1 MKTINITEV
10 PEDFPRRS
18 IPAVVSGVQSKIGVV
33 LSEGRYFAG
42 ETPESRYE
50 RWDICED
57 LARQL
62 APVAQKDGAKHPE
75 HSIEQTL
82 ARLRVSVS
90 QKGWVSEAELDWLM
104 NRIRVILE
112 W

>member
-1 MKTINITEV
+1 MQTINITDV
-10 PEDFPRRS
+10 PEDFPRRA

-33 LSEGRYFAG
+33 LSGGKYYAG
-42 ETPESRYE
+42 ETPEARCE

-62 APVAQKDGAKHPE
+62 VPVAQKDGAKHPE
-75 HSIEQTL
+75 HSVEQTL
-82 ARLRVSVS
+82 GRMRVSVS
-90 QKGWVSEAELDWLM
+90 QKGWISEAELDWVLK
-104 NRIRVILE
+104 RILTLLE